1 MFPQITLHMQADVI
15 APTVTGTLNVLKACY
30 EGTYWYLQWLLCSII
45 PTSRTGSSLT
55 RCTLTDVW
63 ATGPRV
69 SGPTSQGSASED
81 RFPNW
86 PKGKAFDEDSW
97 SDEYCRKTSLL

>member
-1 MFPQITLHMQADVI
+1 MQADVI

-45 PTSRTGSSLT
+45 PTSRTGSPLT

-69 SGPTSQGSASED
+69 SSPRHRAARQ
-81 RFPNW
+81 RI
-86 PKGKAFDEDSW
+86 KAFDEDSW
-97 SDEYCRKTSLL
+97 SDEYCRKTSVL